1 MRTRYIPF
9 RTSAARLPDGQ
20 MSSRFKPRRIHC
32 EMHLQE
38 VSRQLQLLVKQL
50 HTCSDIDEKKE
61 DSSIVLWVFVSLFFT
76 RRDF

>member
-1 MRTRYIPF
+1 
-9 RTSAARLPDGQ
+9 

-61 DSSIVLWVFVSLFFT
+61 DSCVPSSDFFDHNLHVENGVLSLKPVCM
-76 RRDF
+76 DSSE

>member
-38 VSRQLQLLVKQL
+38 VSRQLQLLVKQ